1 MSLEPEIAPHSVIF
15 SENTGDAIP
24 AKTTIIVPLYNYE
37 HTICQALDSVRKQ
50 TIEALSLVVV
60 DDGSTDNS
68 QNVCKEWMQQN
79 AERFVD
85 IKLIAHDQNAGLS
98 AARNTGFFHCQSQF
112 GFTLDADN
120 LLYPRCI
127 ARCEQA
133 LHDPKAGFAYPMLE
147 VFAGDHGLLNTQLWN
162 RARLARGNYI
172 DAMALIRK
180 QAWTEVGGYAH
191 LPDGWEDFDLWCSFA
206 EANWHGVRVPEI
218 LARYRV
224 HPDSM
229 LQSTTNRLAVL
240 RKTAKKLKKRHN
252 WLKLQH

>member
-1 MSLEPEIAPHSVIF
+1 MTMVPDIAPYSVIF
-15 SENTGDAIP
+15 ANKTKSVTP
-24 AKTTIIVPLYNYE
+24 AQTTIIVPLYNYD
-37 HTICQALDSVRKQ
+37 HTIGLALDSVFEQ
-50 TIEALSLVVV
+50 TAQALSLVVV
-60 DDGSTDNS
+60 DDGSTDHS
-68 QNVCKEWMQQN
+68 QDVCKQWMQQN

-85 IKLIAHDQNAGLS
+85 VKLIAHDENAGLS
-98 AARNTGFFHCQSQF
+98 AARNTGFHHCQSPF

-120 LLYPRCI
+120 LLFPRCI

-147 VFAGDHGLLNTQLWN
+147 VFGGDHGLLNTQLWS
-162 RARLARGNYI
+162 RSRLARGNYI

-180 QAWTEVGGYAH
+180 QAWAEVGGYAH

-206 EANWHGVRVPEI
+206 EAGWHGVRVPEI

-240 RKTAKKLKKRHN
+240 RKTARKLKKRHN